1 VLRKSKRHNLRGS
14 GEWLSWTQSE
24 RNRYVYGYLDGYL
37 LAEGYKVSVRLE
49 TAVRG
54 SGVLAYRPWDLLPP
68 FPL

>member
-1 VLRKSKRHNLRGS
+1 M
-14 GEWLSWTQSE
+14 
-24 RNRYVYGYLDGYL
+24 YGYLDGYL

-54 SGVLAYRPWDLLPP
+54 GGVLAYRPWDLLPP

>member
-1 VLRKSKRHNLRGS
+1 MPPHQARHVPLSNSQDIHNLA
-14 GEWLSWTQSE
+14 
-24 RNRYVYGYLDGYL
+24 LD
-37 LAEGYKVSVRLE
+37 LALIFIFLPGGRLQVSVRLE